1 MAIADIVGR
10 GLGCSAAT
18 DGFIVTLGFGPV
30 WSSVYGRVL
39 LATQQSI
46 QSLGLDGIDPSSV
59 VVQKL
64 PVDRHLGIADGVAL
78 PAILIT
84 PEGETIDP
92 ASGTN
97 LMDDVTYAVRVTL
110 VDRDNQE
117 PTLVANV
124 DRYFVWRQRIA
135 RTFRNQTLA
144 AVPEIYTTT
153 LDPGDVVDS
162 AAWESNLFASVL
174 TLRFVSREPRG
185 PAPNPSTY
193 ERVFSMTATN
203 AFLGNQAL
211 FGAVPETSYGVT
223 PGSGNIVHSPAPTSS
238 RVKRWPSKATSSSDW
253 DCGAR
258 AATSPTTPGS
268 DPIWLAAPF
277 I

>member
-10 GLGCSAAT
+10 GLGCSAAA

-46 QSLGLDGIDPSSV
+46 QSLGLDGIDASSV

-124 DRYFVWRQRIA
+124 DRYFCGVNESPGLSQSAAGRRARRSIPPPWTRRIVDPRLGKQLVRLGVDLTVRQPRAADRCLIA
-135 RTFRNQTLA
+135 R
-144 AVPEIYTTT
+144 
-153 LDPGDVVDS
+153 
-162 AAWESNLFASVL
+162 
-174 TLRFVSREPRG
+174 
-185 PAPNPSTY
+185 
-193 ERVFSMTATN
+193 
-203 AFLGNQAL
+203 
-211 FGAVPETSYGVT
+211 
-223 PGSGNIVHSPAPTSS
+223 
-238 RVKRWPSKATSSSDW
+238 
-253 DCGAR
+253 
-258 AATSPTTPGS
+258 
-268 DPIWLAAPF
+268 
-277 I
+277 

>member
-1 MAIADIVGR
+1 MAIADIVCR
-10 GLGCSAAT
+10 GLGCSTAA

-46 QSLGLDGIDPSSV
+46 QSLGLDGIDSASV

-64 PVDRHLGIADGVAL
+64 PVDRHLGMTGGVAL

-84 PEGETIDP
+84 PQGETIDP

-124 DRYFVWRQRIA
+124 DRYLVWRQRIA
-135 RTFRNQTLA
+135 RTFRNQPLA

-153 LDPGDVVDS
+153 LEPGEVVDA

-185 PAPNPSTY
+185 AS
-193 ERVFSMTATN
+193 A
-203 AFLGNQAL
+203 
-211 FGAVPETSYGVT
+211 
-223 PGSGNIVHSPAPTSS
+223 
-238 RVKRWPSKATSSSDW
+238 
-253 DCGAR
+253 
-258 AATSPTTPGS
+258 
-268 DPIWLAAPF
+268 
-277 I
+277 

>member
-1 MAIADIVGR
+1 MAIADIIGR
-10 GLGCSAAT
+10 GLGFSPG
-18 DGFIVTLGFGPV
+18 DGFIVTLGFGPFGTG

-46 QSLGLDGIDPSSV
+46 QSLDLDGVDTASV

-84 PEGETIDP
+84 PQGESIDP

-117 PTLVANV
+117 PTLVANI
-124 DRYFVWRQRIA
+124 DRYLIWRQRIA
-135 RTFRNQTLA
+135 RTFRNQPLT
-144 AVPEIYTTT
+144 AVPEIYTTI
-153 LDPGDVVDS
+153 LEPGDVVDA

-185 PAPNPSTY
+185 A
-193 ERVFSMTATN
+193 N
-203 AFLGNQAL
+203 A
-211 FGAVPETSYGVT
+211 
-223 PGSGNIVHSPAPTSS
+223 
-238 RVKRWPSKATSSSDW
+238 
-253 DCGAR
+253 
-258 AATSPTTPGS
+258 
-268 DPIWLAAPF
+268 
-277 I
+277 